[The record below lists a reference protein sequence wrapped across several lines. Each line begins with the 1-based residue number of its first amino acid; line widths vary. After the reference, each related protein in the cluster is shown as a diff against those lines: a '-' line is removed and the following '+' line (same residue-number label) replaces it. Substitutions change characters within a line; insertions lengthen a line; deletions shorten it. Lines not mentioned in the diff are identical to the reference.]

1 MHKILEDE
9 RGGRGEK
16 ARRERKENDFPNT
29 GRGEDILEL
38 VCPASFNL
46 HPLSQVIR
54 IFPSSFTAM
63 PAKSLQV
70 LIQC

>member
-1 MHKILEDE
+1 MLEDE
-9 RGGRGEK
+9 RGGEK
-16 ARRERKENDFPNT
+16 AKEKEERKKENDLPNT
-29 GRGEDILEL
+29 GRGKDILGL

-54 IFPSSFTAM
+54 IFPGSLTAM
-63 PAKSLQV
+63 SVKPLQV